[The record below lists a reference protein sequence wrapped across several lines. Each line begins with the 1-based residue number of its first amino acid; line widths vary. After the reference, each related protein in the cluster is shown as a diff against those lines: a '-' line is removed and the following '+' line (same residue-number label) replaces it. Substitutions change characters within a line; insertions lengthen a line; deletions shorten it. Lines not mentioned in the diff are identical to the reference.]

1 MLELRH
7 RHRLRRKEI
16 KKIADDIEA
25 ALGVKTFDEGEA
37 VDLADAQ
44 KLEVVL
50 FGNEVVAVILEGKA
64 FLTVRGLLKWPASR
78 GFVSIDEGAIR
89 FICNGADVMG
99 PGITGADRSIQAG
112 DLVWVRDGKYLKP
125 LAIGK
130 ALVSG
135 EVMTSKA
142 PGKAVKSLHYIG
154 DELWNI
160 GVTA

>member
-16 KKIADDIEA
+16 KKIADDIEL
-25 ALGVKTFDEGEA
+25 ALGVRTFDEGAA

-50 FGNEVVAVILEGKA
+50 FENSVIAVVLEGNA
-64 FLTVRGLLKWPASR
+64 FLTVRGLLKWPPQKA
-78 GFVSIDEGAIR
+78 FVSIDEGAVR

-99 PGITGADRSIQAG
+99 PGITGADQTIKEGA
-112 DLVWVRDGKYLKP
+112 LVWVRDAKHGKP

-130 ALVSG
+130 ALVPGGTMAARS
-135 EVMTSKA
+135 
-142 PGKAVKSLHYIG
+142 PGKAVKNLHYIG
-154 DELWNI
+154 DDLWNLGI
-160 GVTA
+160 SG